1 MLIPSSSSLIKS
13 RLQRER
19 ERWREIVSDIK
30 TWDPSRGVRQP
41 KVFWHSRLLTSLAWA
56 ALSSS
61 RNSPSHNSLAKLPGL
76 LDFIIFDL
84 WCDVMWYDVSVMQ
97 YLPYLLTPHLD
108 LPATSHFRK
117 LLSFLSL
124 SHTRWWIKMWG
135 TQSSLV
141 SAELETFLVS
151 SWELFSMVSMVW
163 DILGTNTAM
172 FSASL
177 SHSRTSGRQPPRLTT
192 TIS

>member
-84 WCDVMWYDVSVMQ
+84 WCDVMWCDVMWCDVMWVWVWVWVWCNICLI
-97 YLPYLLTPHLD
+97 YWPLTWICPPPH
-108 LPATSHFRK
+108 TSANLWLFSPSLTSDDGSRCEE
-117 LLSFLSL
+117 LSL
-124 SHTRWWIKMWG
+124 
-135 TQSSLV
+135 V
-141 SAELETFLVS
+141 
-151 SWELFSMVSMVW
+151 
-163 DILGTNTAM
+163 
-172 FSASL
+172 
-177 SHSRTSGRQPPRLTT
+177 
-192 TIS
+192 